1 MNNLSEKLEKLR
13 RIRLFVLDMDGTITI
28 DNTAIGGAVEFCE
41 AVKNKGASVAY
52 FTNNASKSPS
62 DYVKKLKSIGFPVSR
77 ENMITSGDVTINYLN
92 TFHKGEPVYLVGTPE
107 LERSFLSAG
116 IKLSD
121 NAGIVVSSFDTTLT
135 FSSNGHSQP
144 DGTPAIC

>member
-62 DYVKKLKSIGFPVSR
+62 DYVQKLKRIGFPVSR
-77 ENMITSGDVTINYLN
+77 ENMITSGDS
-92 TFHKGEPVYLVGTPE
+92 P
-107 LERSFLSAG
+107 
-116 IKLSD
+116 
-121 NAGIVVSSFDTTLT
+121 
-135 FSSNGHSQP
+135 
-144 DGTPAIC
+144 